1 MAHRIIENE
10 ELCSV
15 VSTTARMFS
24 NTVGSTIG
32 PNGSTIILPKSFGA
46 PEITKDGYKVAKQIK
61 PEKPE
66 EKDLVELF
74 VQATSNANDESGDGT
89 TTSALIVGH
98 LVNESY
104 RYLIGQCSRAEID
117 YGIKTAKDYV
127 IKYLKEEAQSI
138 SSKDEIAKV
147 ATVSAN
153 GDKSIGEKIAEA
165 MEKVGKEGVIS
176 VEEGKGTAKLILEW
190 TEGMMFDRGYISPYF
205 ATNHEK
211 MEAELENPY
220 VLIVNKKLSTIQP
233 LVSVLEVVFK
243 SGRPLLIIA
252 EDVEGE
258 ALTSLVLNRLK
269 SGLKVAAVKAPG
281 FGERRAEILEDI
293 KILTNA
299 SYVVSDEIGIKLE
312 DIVLHD
318 LGTARRIHI
327 SKDYTTIVEGGGNQD
342 DIKKRIAQVKIQISN
357 TKSDYEREKLQER
370 LAKLAGGVAV
380 LKVGGSTEVEVK
392 ELKDRVDDA
401 VQATRA
407 AVEEGIVTG
416 GGAALLYASLAL
428 EQLRLDTEDQ
438 RIGVEIVKRAL
449 VAPIRQIIENS
460 YQEPAV
466 IIDYLLK
473 QRDKR
478 LLFNAAT
485 LKYVD
490 AFKDGILDPVKVVRI
505 ALEAAVSVA
514 STLITTKTMIVEI
527 PNKDD
532 NSNMGNVGGAGGMGA
547 GGF

>member
-10 ELCSV
+10 ELYSLV
-15 VSTTARMFS
+15 RTTARMFS
-24 NTVGSTIG
+24 RTVGSTIG
-32 PNGSTIILPKSFGA
+32 PNGSTVVLPKSFGA

-98 LVNESY
+98 LVNESH
-104 RYLIGQCSRAEID
+104 RYLISQCSRAEID

-176 VEEGKGTAKLILEW
+176 VEEGKGTEKLVLEW

-233 LVSVLEVVFK
+233 LVNVLEAVFK

-318 LGTARRIHI
+318 LGTARRVHI
-327 SKDYTTIVEGGGNQD
+327 SKDYTTIVEGGGDQD
-342 DIKKRIAQVKIQISN
+342 DIKKRIAQIKIQISN

-466 IIDYLLK
+466 IIDYLIK
-473 QRDKR
+473 QKDKR

-505 ALEAAVSVA
+505 ALETAVSVA

-532 NSNMGNVGGAGGMGA
+532 NSNMGNAGGAGGMGA